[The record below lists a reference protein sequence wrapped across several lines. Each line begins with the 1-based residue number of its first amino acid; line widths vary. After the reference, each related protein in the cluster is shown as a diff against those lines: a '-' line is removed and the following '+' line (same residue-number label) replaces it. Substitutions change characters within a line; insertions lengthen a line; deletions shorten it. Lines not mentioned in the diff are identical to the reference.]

1 MLKRTKQKSQG
12 IWADPRRLR
21 HQVRTKTKLS
31 DLLTLSNCTLSEPE
45 IAEQCLRVP
54 WWGLYWCYNASV
66 VSIFLKIF
74 KRRPISTQLSIKEG
88 GGKNKKRKHL
98 CFYLIFLYWIYR
110 YTYCLF
116 FNLFHYPET
125 RLLRPGYMSLTPG
138 FVWSMVLG
146 YCCEEV
152 RVLWECSCC
161 ITYSSSQRESI
172 LAFVHL
178 LHFQKRLFLQNT
190 NSIQN

>member
-54 WWGLYWCYNASV
+54 WWGLYWYYNASV

-74 KRRPISTQLSIKEG
+74 KRTPISTQLSIKGRG
-88 GGKNKKRKHL
+88 GRIKRGNIYAFILYFYIEFIVIHIVCFLTCFITLRQDYWGLVTWASHL
-98 CFYLIFLYWIYR
+98 GLY
-110 YTYCLF
+110 
-116 FNLFHYPET
+116 EA
-125 RLLRPGYMSLTPG
+125 
-138 FVWSMVLG
+138 WSWG
-146 YCCEEV
+146 TAV
-152 RVLWECSCC
+152 RRWVLWECSCC

-178 LHFQKRLFLQNT
+178 LHFQKRLFLQNK